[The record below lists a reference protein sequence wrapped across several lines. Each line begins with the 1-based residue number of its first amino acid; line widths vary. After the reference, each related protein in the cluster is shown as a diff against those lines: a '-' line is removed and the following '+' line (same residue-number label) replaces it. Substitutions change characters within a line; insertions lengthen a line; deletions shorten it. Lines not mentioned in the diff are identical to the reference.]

1 MWTKSRVAPSGFFP
15 FQKWPPDPTGVLP
28 EKSNHVR
35 RATLPVAF
43 VAQWI
48 EHQTSN
54 LGVAGSSPA
63 EGTPFLFCFA
73 IITGNKKR
81 EQTLFQV
88 KRGVD
93 PLRRAKKKKKR
104 RTMHRGTLKRAAY
117 TRLLERENHSGDL
130 EWVGL
135 SLSLRSGGFGV
146 ILIGRSADATGFS
159 SACLVSPTFR
169 VRASTRAFF
178 CQKRACICTPSPL
191 MAHQRR
197 EEKSSTTRGFEP
209 RRAKPINLAG

>member
-1 MWTKSRVAPSGFFP
+1 M
-15 FQKWPPDPTGVLP
+15 
-28 EKSNHVR
+28 
-35 RATLPVAF
+35 
-43 VAQWI
+43 AQWI

-81 EQTLFQV
+81 EANIV
-88 KRGVD
+88 PSKEGSRPAEEGEKR
-93 PLRRAKKKKKR
+93 KKR

-159 SACLVSPTFR
+159 SACLV
-169 VRASTRAFF
+169 
-178 CQKRACICTPSPL
+178 
-191 MAHQRR
+191 
-197 EEKSSTTRGFEP
+197 
-209 RRAKPINLAG
+209 